1 MLINREKKHLH
12 IHVPKTG
19 GTSLLNTLKNLGW
32 NRNDEDP
39 IVKLGLHGTLCSLV
53 RSGREIIREEV
64 NDYYTTTM
72 IRNPWDHAVSL
83 YKHKLR
89 KSDFFKENTFKHEN
103 FHNLSENEKIN
114 LDTSFERF
122 VKKSYSQMCQ
132 SVYLKEYK
140 DFGLFFDEIFNFSE
154 YNKMLETFE
163 NKFDILVNEKYT
175 MNEAKKSEY
184 AKEID
189 FEKPYKY
196 YYNEETYE
204 IVKNLS
210 IDQIKIF
217 NYTF

>member
-19 GTSLLNTLKNLGW
+19 GTSLLHTLKAVGW
-32 NRNDEDP
+32 NLNDEDP
-39 IVKLGLHGTLCSLV
+39 IVKIGLHGTLCSLLGN
-53 RSGREIIREEV
+53 GREIIREEV
-64 NDYYTTTM
+64 KDYYTTTM
-72 IRNPWDHAVSL
+72 IRNPWDHAVSF
-83 YKHKLR
+83 YKHQLR
-89 KSDFFKENTFKHEN
+89 KFEFLKMNSFKHEN

-122 VKKSYSQMCQ
+122 VKKSYSEKCQ
-132 SVYLKEYK
+132 SVYLKEHK

-154 YNKMLETFE
+154 YDKMLGTFE
-163 NKFDILVNEKYT
+163 KKFNILLNKNIINDSRKKEYVKKINFD
-175 MNEAKKSEY
+175 
-184 AKEID
+184 
-189 FEKPYKY
+189 KPYQY

-210 IDQIKIF
+210 IEQIKIF